1 MPIIYTPSSI
11 WKNFLVDAE
20 PSFISAGRKE
30 QDGIIFE
37 NGYIEG
43 RYVDGVRIK
52 IFVSSARKEK
62 NKMPAVLVFN
72 DFSINDDKNLLV
84 ELANQ
89 GYFAVM
95 VNIAGKTDA
104 SDNYTVY
111 PEKISFAN
119 LEESNYKATEINED
133 ITKICYYEWCG
144 VAQYVVSYIKS
155 LSFVTKIGALGIN
168 DGATTL
174 WHLLATTEDIS
185 CAVFVNN
192 TGWKVYEGK
201 SKFLS
206 GVEEGYSDGK
216 IAYSAG
222 IEPQSYATHIK
233 CPTLILSCTN
243 SKDYDCDRAY
253 DTFARIDEKLYKAI
267 SYSVNRTYSIQKS
280 TFNDGFIFFEKFL
293 QSKRTALPKPIELK
307 NSEGENLVITAKV
320 DNRNVKS
327 VSLYVAEGVVEPR
340 ERCWKKYSEI
350 TSIEDK
356 YVFDYLP
363 NIQNGFV
370 CWFVKAEYKTGYE
383 VSSRIFAKQIVN
395 KAKKSAKASNIVYTS
410 REPFFDSQFASANE
424 DEIKSVI
431 DVMGN
436 AEVEV
441 KSGPLKMLGITGKG
455 GIYSFNVCNEKIS
468 KDANSV
474 LMFDVNLKNSGTI
487 VVKLISDC
495 FNNRVEYSAFANV
508 VGENIWQNVKFS
520 INNFKTAEGLPLKSY
535 EKIQVIEFN
544 SSEEFLI
551 NNVLW
556 I

>member
-11 WKNFLVDAE
+11 WKNFFVDAE
-20 PSFISAGRKE
+20 PSFISGGQKV

-52 IFVSSARKEK
+52 IFVSSARREK

-72 DFSINDDKNLLV
+72 DFSINEDKNLLV

-95 VNIAGKTDA
+95 INVAGKTEA
-104 SDNYTVY
+104 SENYTVY

-144 VAQYVVSYIKS
+144 VAQYVVSYLKS
-155 LSFVTKIGALGIN
+155 LSFVSKIGALGIN

-174 WHLLATTEDIS
+174 WHLLATTEDIT

-267 SYSVNRTYSIQKS
+267 SYSVNRTFSIQKS
-280 TFNDGFIFFEKFL
+280 TFADGLIFFEKFL
-293 QSKRTALPKPIELK
+293 QSKRTILPKPIELK
-307 NSEGENLVITAKV
+307 TSEEENLTITAQV
-320 DNRNVKS
+320 DTRNVKS
-327 VSLYVAEGVVEPR
+327 VSLYVAEGVIEPR

-350 TSIEDK
+350 TASEDK
-356 YVFDYLP
+356 YVFEYLP

-370 CWFVKAEYKTGYE
+370 CWFVKAEYKNGYE
-383 VSSRIFAKQIVN
+383 VCSRIFAKQIIA
-395 KAKKSAKASNIVYTS
+395 KAKKSTKASNIVYTS
-410 REPFFDSQFASANE
+410 REPLFDSQFASANE

-431 DVMGN
+431 DVMGD

-441 KSGPLKMLGITGKG
+441 KTGPFKMLGITGKG
-455 GIYSFNVCNEKIS
+455 GIYSFNVCIDKIS

-487 VVKLISDC
+487 VVKLVTDC
-495 FNNRVEYSAFANV
+495 FNNRVEYSASANV

-520 INNFKTAEGLPLKSY
+520 INNFKTIEGLPLKSY